1 MKKLKQIVALIG
13 AALLIGMYVL
23 TFILSLSQSPNADNM
38 LMASIYCTI
47 LVPVFLYAC
56 VLVYRLKR
64 PQKETPAPSP
74 NTSPVDTFI
83 FDLGNVLVRYDW
95 KTFLKNSGYTEEA
108 ITAIGD
114 AVFLSEDWVDAD
126 RGIKSE
132 EEILKAFID
141 NDPEYEK
148 EIREVFDNMG
158 GVIRKFSYT
167 ESWLEHLKKCGY
179 KIYYLSNYSQP
190 LYRKSEKEVAFLKK
204 MDGGYMSWQVKML
217 KPEPEF
223 YQKLLKD
230 FGINPQ
236 KAVFLDDVL
245 ENVAEARAQ
254 GLHAVHFKNRKEA
267 MELLASEYNIH

>member
-1 MKKLKQIVALIG
+1 MKKLKQIIALIG
-13 AALLIGMYVL
+13 AILLAGMYVL
-23 TFILSLSQSPNADNM
+23 TFILSLSSSPNAGNM
-38 LMASIYCTI
+38 LMASIYCTVI
-47 LVPVFLYAC
+47 VPVFLYAC
-56 VLVYRLKR
+56 ILVYRLKR
-64 PQKETPAPSP
+64 PKEETAAPAPV
-74 NTSPVDTFI
+74 TSPVDTFI

-95 KTFLKNSGYTEEA
+95 KTFLKDSGYTEEA

-126 RGIKSE
+126 RGVKSE

-148 EIREVFDNMG
+148 EIREVFEHMG
-158 GVIRKFSYT
+158 GVIRTFPYT
-167 ESWLEHLKKCGY
+167 ESWLTHLKKCGY
-179 KIYYLSNYSQP
+179 KIYYLSNYSEP
-190 LYRKSEKEVAFLKK
+190 LYRRSKKEMEFLKK

-230 FGINPQ
+230 FGINPK

-254 GLHAVHFKNRKEA
+254 GLHAIHFKDRKEA
-267 MELLASEYNIH
+267 MRLLAADYHIQ